1 LSRYLLDVSILLAL
15 HRPSHE
21 AHRRVI
27 HWFHSEGQKAFSTCA
42 MTQAG
47 FVRLMMNPQLS
58 ERKVAQDET
67 RQLLDELTKMKGH
80 IFWASDV
87 SFLEGTVPFAYRI
100 LGHRQITDAYLLG
113 LAICEKGI
121 LATLDKATRH
131 LAGDEFARHVLV
143 IE

>member
-1 LSRYLLDVSILLAL
+1 LSRYLLDVNVLLAL

-21 AHRRVI
+21 AHRTVI
-27 HWFHSEGQKAFSTCA
+27 HWFGREGQTAFSTCA

-58 ERKVAQDET
+58 ERKVAQNEA
-67 RQLLDELTKMKGH
+67 RRLLDELTQRKGH
-80 IFWASDV
+80 SFWDSGI
-87 SFLEGTVPFAYRI
+87 SFLEATAPLASSI

-113 LAICEKGI
+113 VAIYKKGV

-131 LAGDEFARHVLV
+131 LAGDEFGRNVLV